1 LKQTNKIG
9 AVAVYEVVIFD
20 GLGKR
25 TAADLHK
32 LELAD
37 GTKAFSHLHEPDVL
51 FRKLKKMGTPEID
64 VRMGSIDLMLC
75 LARFLAANPKGPN
88 IHKREPDVGSAA

>member
-1 LKQTNKIG
+1 M
-9 AVAVYEVVIFD
+9 D
-20 GLGKR
+20 GGKEERLNMYMVDLLDGQGRR
-25 TAADLHK
+25 TTADLHS
-32 LELAD
+32 LELSD

-88 IHKREPDVGSAA
+88 IHKRPPPDVGSAA